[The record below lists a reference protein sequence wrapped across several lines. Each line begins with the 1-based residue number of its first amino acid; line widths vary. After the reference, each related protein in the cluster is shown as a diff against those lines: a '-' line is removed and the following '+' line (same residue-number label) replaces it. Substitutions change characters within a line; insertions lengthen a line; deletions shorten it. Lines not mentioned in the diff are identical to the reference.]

1 MPSFTKA
8 PSCTMLTPPAP
19 IATRMAQIAPF
30 HVMELMRRAQ
40 ELEAMGRRVIH
51 MEVGEPDF
59 TTPPRVIEAA
69 QAFISQGR
77 VGYTAAMGLPAL
89 REAIAGFYRTR
100 YGVDVPAHRIVVT
113 AGASGALLLALGVL
127 TSPGDE
133 WLLPDPGYPCNRHF
147 VRLLEGRPRSVPVLP
162 EHHFQPTVGDLAQHW
177 SATTRGVMLASPGN
191 PTGTLLGRAE
201 LAALADHVLGAK
213 AALIVDEIYHGLTY
227 GVEADTVLAHTDR
240 AFVVN
245 SFSKYFGMT
254 GWRLGWLVVPDGYER
269 EVEKLAQNLFIS
281 PSSPAQY
288 GALAAFEPETIE
300 LLESRRAEYSARRD
314 YLLPALEQ
322 LGLRI
327 PATPLGA
334 YYVYCDVSAVTDGSF
349 AFAMDV
355 LEETGVALTPGL
367 DFGQC
372 SPERYIRI
380 AFARPIADLEEGIA
394 RLKSYLSHLKRQ
406 Q

>member
-1 MPSFTKA
+1 M
-8 PSCTMLTPPAP
+8 
-19 IATRMAQIAPF
+19 
-30 HVMELMRRAQ
+30 
-40 ELEAMGRRVIH
+40 
-51 MEVGEPDF
+51 
-59 TTPPRVIEAA
+59 
-69 QAFISQGR
+69 
-77 VGYTAAMGLPAL
+77 
-89 REAIAGFYRTR
+89 
-100 YGVDVPAHRIVVT
+100 
-113 AGASGALLLALGVL
+113 
-127 TSPGDE
+127 
-133 WLLPDPGYPCNRHF
+133 
-147 VRLLEGRPRSVPVLP
+147 
-162 EHHFQPTVGDLAQHW
+162 
-177 SATTRGVMLASPGN
+177 
-191 PTGTLLGRAE
+191 
-201 LAALADHVLGAK
+201 
-213 AALIVDEIYHGLTY
+213 
-227 GVEADTVLAHTDR
+227 
-240 AFVVN
+240 VN

-334 YYVYCDVSAVTDGSF
+334 YYVYCDVSAVTDDSF